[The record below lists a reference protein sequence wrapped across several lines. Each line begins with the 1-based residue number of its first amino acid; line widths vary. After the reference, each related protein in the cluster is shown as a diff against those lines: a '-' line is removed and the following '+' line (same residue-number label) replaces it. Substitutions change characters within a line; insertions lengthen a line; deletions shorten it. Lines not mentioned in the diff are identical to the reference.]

1 VGRRGGGLAPRQL
14 AVIRTFF
21 VAGTVAKGLVGGCSP
36 PRSPPPPRVVVC
48 GEWPPPGAQGG
59 GQGGGLTPR
68 RPRGPHIIRHNIS
81 DSIHAGPF
89 VLRHHPGIAVEVIL
103 AARRWAW
110 WLFAVAEEW
119 RVPGWPVA
127 GGSSHV
133 WPGTMGALSMGAPW
147 ADGRAEFLVLSA
159 GRGSLA
165 CPRSH
170 GFIRSCLS
178 GSKRLLRWWLSQLQR
193 RCLYRC

>member
-1 VGRRGGGLAPRQL
+1 MGRRGGGLAPRQL

-133 WPGTMGALSMGAPW
+133 WPGTMVPCQWVHPGQMAEQSFLYCRPPEARWPVPALMASSG
-147 ADGRAEFLVLSA
+147 LVCL
-159 GRGSLA
+159 GPRGSL
-165 CPRSH
+165 
-170 GFIRSCLS
+170 G
-178 GSKRLLRWWLSQLQR
+178 GG
-193 RCLYRC
+193 